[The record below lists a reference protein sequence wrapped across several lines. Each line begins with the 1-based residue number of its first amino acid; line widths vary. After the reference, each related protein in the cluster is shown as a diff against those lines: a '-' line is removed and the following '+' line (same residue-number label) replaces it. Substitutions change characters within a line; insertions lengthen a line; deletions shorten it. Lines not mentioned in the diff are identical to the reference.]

1 MQRFSGLQL
10 KSVSI
15 NTVVQFLLRLATSI
29 PTLIAT
35 ILIAYYAG
43 YETLG
48 SFTKIVSF
56 VSIFYLIVDFG
67 LNSVFLK
74 KHFDNT
80 ERYFGNLILLRLL
93 FSFTLIPIVAIL
105 AYLLPENKIA
115 GTGFLD
121 FEKYGI
127 VIFSLTIITTGLN
140 ISMQAF
146 LQKRLSYYVSLPPT
160 LLSSAVLLFFIIV
173 ASLRHDLNLL
183 LFSYIASGVV
193 LALSLLIVIKKK
205 YKLKI
210 TKTSNFPQF
219 SKTLFLASM
228 PLGMML
234 LFNLL
239 YAKADTFILSIFRP
253 TFDVGVY
260 GISYKFFEVLLAIPA
275 FMSNSVYPLLLKNGK
290 KQSAYFPFLKR
301 YSYLFFLLSLLITVV
316 TFFGAPLITVFK
328 SEFIKSVV
336 PLQILSL
343 SLPFFFLTSILQWHF
358 LIKNKL
364 RFLVPLYGGSLLL
377 NVILNIVFVPHYSYI
392 ASAITTGSSEAL
404 VFLIMLWYV
413 IKSKKD

>member
-205 YKLKI
+205 N
-210 TKTSNFPQF
+210 TN
-219 SKTLFLASM
+219 
-228 PLGMML
+228 
-234 LFNLL
+234 
-239 YAKADTFILSIFRP
+239 
-253 TFDVGVY
+253 
-260 GISYKFFEVLLAIPA
+260 
-275 FMSNSVYPLLLKNGK
+275 
-290 KQSAYFPFLKR
+290 
-301 YSYLFFLLSLLITVV
+301 
-316 TFFGAPLITVFK
+316 
-328 SEFIKSVV
+328 
-336 PLQILSL
+336 
-343 SLPFFFLTSILQWHF
+343 
-358 LIKNKL
+358 
-364 RFLVPLYGGSLLL
+364 
-377 NVILNIVFVPHYSYI
+377 
-392 ASAITTGSSEAL
+392 
-404 VFLIMLWYV
+404 
-413 IKSKKD
+413 